1 MVATKHSPP
10 LTASAIKA
18 LEPRTD
24 SYELAD
30 PGCPGLRLRVEP
42 TGRRSFRWYTRDG
55 DKRVVLTIG
64 PWSERAEEGHVTLA
78 EARQRLAALKAARDE
93 GRLASERRASSPSGG
108 RLTVAE
114 VAEDFIAHLKRR
126 RKTADQV
133 ERALRRDVLPFVGA
147 VPIAAVTPRD
157 VRRVVE
163 DLVKRGSPSS
173 ADHVFVHLNGLL
185 RFAVGRGDI
194 GTNPAATLDRDALGC
209 ETARRARVL
218 SDEEIAALWN
228 ALDRSTLTLPVRV
241 GLRLL
246 LLLGVRTGELLRA
259 RWDEFD
265 LPAKVWTVPV
275 ERQKLGRR
283 QVAAARPWRVP
294 LSDQALAQIERLR
307 VLSEG
312 SPFVLASPLAEEG
325 HLSEKALV
333 AGLRRLFAGD
343 PPLLKFPEPR
353 PTCHDLRRTLRTGL
367 ARLRVPRDVSER
379 CLNHAL
385 PEIEAIYNTH
395 DYEADRRDALAR
407 WGAHV
412 AGLVANTSNVVP
424 IATKAV
430 RS

>member
-1 MVATKHSPP
+1 MVTHQHSPP

-18 LEPRTD
+18 LEPRPD
-24 SYELAD
+24 AYELAD

-55 DKRVVLTIG
+55 EKRVVLTIG

-93 GRLASERRASSPSGG
+93 GRLTSERRPRSGATAS
-108 RLTVAE
+108 VEE
-114 VAEDFIAHLKRR
+114 VAEDFLEHLKRR

-133 ERALRRDVLPFVGA
+133 ERAIRRDVLPVIGGI
-147 VPIAAVTPRD
+147 PIAAVTPRD
-157 VRRVVE
+157 VRVVVE
-163 DLVKRGSPSS
+163 GVVKRGSPSA
-173 ADHVFVHLNGLL
+173 ADHVFVHLNALL
-185 RFAVGRGDI
+185 RFAVGRGDLGI
-194 GTNPAATLDRDALGC
+194 NPAATLDRDALGC
-209 ETARRARVL
+209 ETNRRARVL

-228 ALDRSTLTLPVRV
+228 ALDRSALSRPVRA

-246 LLLGVRTGELLRA
+246 LLLGVRSGELLRA
-259 RWDEFD
+259 RWEEFD
-265 LPAKVWTVPV
+265 LAARAWVVPV
-275 ERQKLGRR
+275 ERQKLGKQQR
-283 QVAAARPWRVP
+283 AAARPWNVP

-325 HLSEKALV
+325 HITDKALV
-333 AGLRRLFAGD
+333 AGLRKLFVGD
-343 PPLLKFPEPR
+343 PPLLTFPEPR

-367 ARLRVPRDVSER
+367 ARLRVPREVAER

-385 PEIEAIYNTH
+385 PGIEAVYNQH
-395 DYEADRRDALAR
+395 DFLDERRDALAK

-412 AGLVANTSNVVP
+412 EGLVAATSNVVP
-424 IATKAV
+424 LARERA
-430 RS
+430 